1 MIKPIIRLLH
11 TDLPTGD
18 PDIDFAKGAQ
28 KYPSTYKEAFKLIKQ
43 KLKNRWQQAG

>member
-1 MIKPIIRLLH
+1 MIKSIFSMLQQ
-11 TDLPTGD
+11 DLPTGD

-43 KLKNRWQQAG
+43 KIRNRWQQTT